1 MIFDSPFNDLRDV
14 LEGRCILSHHVVTEG
29 DAVARVYQGKG
40 GGRGEGGGGHVMDV
54 CNGQVTVTN
63 NSRGML
69 HIDLSTPLDRWCFTV
84 QWWSADQ

>member
-14 LEGRCILSHHVVTEG
+14 LEGRCVLSHHVVTEG
-29 DAVARVYQGKG
+29 DAVACVYQRKG
-40 GGRGEGGGGHVMDV
+40 GGGGGHVMDV

-69 HIDLSTPLDRWCFTV
+69 HIDLSTP
-84 QWWSADQ
+84 